1 MAIEIKVVTDSTLE
15 DYSDAIDVGFYHPQN
30 RGKRGARRR
39 EWFAEDLA
47 AGRFIAAFED
57 GRVVGTFGNHANAV
71 TVPGGA
77 SVPVA
82 AVTAVTVNQTHRR
95 RGILSAMMAT
105 ALRRSADAGEPLS
118 ILIPAEWPI
127 YGRFGYGHATDE
139 ARYEVDATRCA
150 VARPLPG
157 SVEFV
162 SSARWVEEI
171 PAVYDRLR
179 ARTPGAIERRH
190 RWHERDIGLLTWDG
204 KPTDGEWF
212 LAVYRDESGVAR
224 GGVRYKYSEK
234 DWKGFV
240 PDGRATEVCLV
251 AEDHVARVRLL
262 QFLWEQDWI
271 TGFETEHFPVD
282 DSWRHLLANPRLVRE
297 RQRYDVLWARVLD
310 VPAAL
315 TARTYE
321 GEGRLVVAV
330 TDPAGYAEGVY
341 ALEGGPGGA
350 TVKRTTEAAD
360 LTMPVRT
367 LGSLYFGHH
376 AATAL
381 AAVGGLTEDKPG
393 ALAVADRMFK
403 TVIPPFCA
411 TWF

>member
-1 MAIEIKVVTDSTLE
+1 MAIEIKVVAESGIE
-15 DYSDAIDVGFYHPQN
+15 DYSDAIDMGFYHPQN

-47 AGRFIAAFED
+47 AGRFIAAYD
-57 GRVVGTFGNHANAV
+57 GGRVVGTFGNAANRV

-77 SVPVA
+77 SVPTA
-82 AVTAVTVNQTHRR
+82 AVTAVTVTQTHRR
-95 RGILSAMMAT
+95 RGILSSMMA
-105 ALRRSADAGEPLS
+105 AGLRQSADAGEPLS

-127 YGRFGYGHATDE
+127 YGRFGFGHATDE
-139 ARYEVDATRCA
+139 TRYVVETARCA
-150 VARPLPG
+150 LARPLPG
-157 SVEFV
+157 TVEFV
-162 SSARWVEEI
+162 TAPQWVEEI

-190 RWHERDIGLLTWDG
+190 QWHERNTGLLTWDG
-204 KPTDGEWF
+204 KPTDSELF
-212 LAVYRDESGVAR
+212 LAVYRDESGIAR
-224 GGVRYKYSEK
+224 GGLKYKFK
-234 DWKGFV
+234 DGLWDGFV
-240 PDGRATEVCLV
+240 PDGTATEVDLL
-251 AEDHVARVRLL
+251 AEDAVARVRLL
-262 QFLWEQDWI
+262 QFLWEQDWVSS
-271 TGFETEHFPVD
+271 FEVETFPMD
-282 DSWRHLLANPRLVRE
+282 DSWRHLMANPRYARAK
-297 RQRYDVLWARVLD
+297 QRVDVLWARVLD

-367 LGSLYFGHH
+367 LGALYFGHH

-381 AAVGGLTEDKPG
+381 AAVGELTEDKPG

-403 TVIPPFCA
+403 TAIPPFCA